1 MSRHSVPAVS
11 SESCSPAPYG
21 QSCEAC
27 ARAKC
32 KCFYRTPP
40 ETGCERCHRRGI
52 ACKQS
57 IRTRKRKAR
66 AQSSSISPPASPSA
80 SALASASVSVAEPP
94 STRLEAK
101 LDDLVSLL
109 RSQAVEKQTLAQAQ
123 ALQTATP
130 VNSSSTGAYTPSATS
145 VTAAYSESLI
155 SAPPRDPDVLVDMTR
170 SAVRLVRPNSP
181 PPISSPILQDVLA
194 VEVSERVA
202 EEQLYTFRSAFLSMF
217 PFVHLPPSVSASQLR
232 YQRPFLWLVTL
243 ALTTKSVSQQFAMEE
258 MIWHII
264 SRRIVSEHLADL
276 DLLLGVVCFASW
288 SHYFKKDKPFMNKL
302 TQLALSL
309 TTELG
314 LHKDASTNH
323 LGRENPFGTQSQNGQ
338 VQKIRTL
345 EERRTILAVFHLT
358 SSTWAAYRK
367 TEPLRWNR
375 YLDECLR
382 ILGEADETIM
392 DSLLITQ
399 IKCQLITHQVT
410 YPKDDL
416 WGEDSPTSP
425 SEIVAAALL
434 GQVEDLQRS
443 LPPLLRSERTAQ
455 FYINS
460 TKLTIQSSVLS
471 RPIPKDHAAHLAQQL
486 QRVQDADATLRTT
499 ESWLATFFE
508 MPLFNWTGINV
519 DLFAQLTHC
528 LVVLFNLT
536 TLETPGW
543 DAEAVRRRA
552 DVFEMLDRAAE
563 TVDRVP
569 ATLGI
574 VDAEGPRRGLLF
586 KTSYLF
592 RAIKTLFLAEMG
604 PQKQQYQQQNQ
615 KQQQQQ
621 QQQALSVAQDGAVGF
636 GDDAYVSDEFLM
648 SLWDEPWFSDILRP
662 L

>member
-1 MSRHSVPAVS
+1 MC
-11 SESCSPAPYG
+11 ES
-21 QSCEAC
+21 
-27 ARAKC
+27 
-32 KCFYRTPP
+32 
-40 ETGCERCHRRGI
+40 RCHRRGI
-52 ACKQS
+52 ACRQS

-66 AQSSSISPPASPSA
+66 AQPDSPSPSASPSA
-80 SALASASVSVAEPP
+80 SASAPAFALASASVPVPTPS

-130 VNSSSTGAYTPSATS
+130 VNSTSTDPYTPSATS
-145 VTAAYSESLI
+145 VRAAYNESII
-155 SAPPRDPDVLVDMTR
+155 SAPPRDPDVLVDMTT
-170 SAVRLVRPNSP
+170 SAVRLVRPSSP
-181 PPISSPILQDVLA
+181 PPTSSPVFQDVLEC
-194 VEVSERVA
+194 EVPERLA
-202 EEQLYTFRSAFLSMF
+202 EEQLYTFRSAFLPIF
-217 PFVHLPPSVSASQLR
+217 PFVDLPPSVSASQLR
-232 YQRPFLWLVTL
+232 HQKPLLWLVIL
-243 ALTTKSVSQQFAMEE
+243 SLTTKSVSQQFAMEK
-258 MIWHII
+258 MIWDII

-288 SHYFKKDKPFMNKL
+288 SHYFKKDKPFMNML

-314 LHKDASTNH
+314 LHKDVSMGYLERDNSYGA
-323 LGRENPFGTQSQNGQ
+323 QAQNRP

-382 ILGEADETIM
+382 ILSEVGETIM

-399 IKCQLITHQVT
+399 IKCQLITHQLT
-410 YPKDDL
+410 RPTDDSWGDDGPK
-416 WGEDSPTSP
+416 SP
-425 SEIVAAALL
+425 SAIVTAALL
-434 GQVEDLQRS
+434 SQVEDLQRT

-460 TKLTIQSSVLS
+460 AKLTIQASVIS
-471 RPIPKDHAAHLAQQL
+471 RPITQDHANIAQL
-486 QRVQDADATLRTT
+486 QRLQDADATLSTI
-499 ESWLATFFE
+499 ESWLAIFFE
-508 MPLFNWTGINV
+508 MPLFNWVGINV
-519 DLFAQLTHC
+519 DIFAHFTHC
-528 LVVLFNLT
+528 LVVLFKLT

-543 DAEAVRRRA
+543 DLEEVRRRA
-552 DVFEMLDRAAE
+552 NVFEVLDRAAE

-574 VDAEGPRRGLLF
+574 VDAEGLRRGLLF

-592 RAIKTLFLAEMG
+592 RAIKALFLAEMG
-604 PQKQQYQQQNQ
+604 PQKQQ
-615 KQQQQQ
+615 QQQQQ
-621 QQQALSVAQDGAVGF
+621 SLPADQNGSVGF
-636 GDDAYVSDEFLM
+636 GDEGYVPDEFLM

-662 L
+662 F